1 MIRLKVKEI
10 AQKKGISQLKL
21 GRMADIDTQ
30 RMRLIFQHG
39 DSNHVNLTLVSLD
52 RLAKALQ
59 VDISELV
66 ESVPDPLE
74 EPED

>member
-30 RMRLIFQHG
+30 RMRLIFQYG